1 MPRRRGSFEKIAT
14 IYKHSV
20 HTALKSGYVGARRKA
35 LEKKMP
41 STKPKEVSKRLPI
54 EIGQKSVPERENSHA
69 GSLCITSA
77 CQATRAPE
85 KKVFY
90 KFGRAALNAA
100 AAPTERSRLR
110 PNLCASSFASKCVR
124 RGDEFCVALEA
135 TLNAPRIR
143 TRSRSASARAEPA
156 APTSEASEAGRRIP
170 PGNSAR

>member
-1 MPRRRGSFEKIAT
+1 
-14 IYKHSV
+14 
-20 HTALKSGYVGARRKA
+20 
-35 LEKKMP
+35 MP

-90 KFGRAALNAA
+90 KFGRAGRNAA
-100 AAPTERSRLR
+100 AAPAERSRLR
-110 PNLCASSFASKCVR
+110 PNLCASSFASKYVR

-135 TLNAPRIR
+135 TLNAPDQDAKSLSQCESR
-143 TRSRSASARAEPA
+143 TGGADFGGERGGEANSSREFGPLAFG
-156 APTSEASEAGRRIP
+156 AGLRGGPCVPSSSMRTAVVRP
-170 PGNSAR
+170 